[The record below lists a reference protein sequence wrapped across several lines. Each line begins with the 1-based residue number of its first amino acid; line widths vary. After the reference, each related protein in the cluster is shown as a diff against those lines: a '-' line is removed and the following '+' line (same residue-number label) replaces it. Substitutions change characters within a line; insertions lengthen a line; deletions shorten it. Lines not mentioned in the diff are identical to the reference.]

1 MESKLPDIQAIVPN
15 INFKLTRVGVTN
27 VVKQIFVKRP
37 DRDVVLQPII
47 NLYVDLPSTKKGAD
61 MSRNVEIIEDIVE
74 RSTRAPCSSI
84 EDLGENIVKM
94 MAKKHPYATRM
105 EVEIISD
112 YFLDRKNPS
121 GKLTQERYKIFS
133 KVVMENKK
141 IKKMI
146 GIMATGISVCPCAM
160 ETIRT
165 YLKEKY
171 PEYSNFLD
179 KIPVPSHNQRNNVT
193 ILMEIP
199 EGYSI
204 ELNDLIEIAEK
215 SYSNSTYEILK
226 RKDEMELVL
235 KAHENPKFVEDVV
248 REALKLIYEKYK
260 NFPDDTIITVK
271 SESEESIHKHN
282 AFAERVCTLKEIKE
296 EEKFLTKD
304 EHENGENCCS

>member
-27 VVKQIFVKRP
+27 VVKQISVKRP

-160 ETIRT
+160 ETVRT

>member
-27 VVKQIFVKRP
+27 VVKQISVKRP

-160 ETIRT
+160 ETVRT

-204 ELNDLIEIAEK
+204 ELNDLIEIA
-215 SYSNSTYEILK
+215 
-226 RKDEMELVL
+226 
-235 KAHENPKFVEDVV
+235 
-248 REALKLIYEKYK
+248 
-260 NFPDDTIITVK
+260 
-271 SESEESIHKHN
+271 
-282 AFAERVCTLKEIKE
+282 
-296 EEKFLTKD
+296 
-304 EHENGENCCS
+304 

>member
-1 MESKLPDIQAIVPN
+1 MEAKLPDIQAIVPN

-27 VVKQIFVKRP
+27 VVKQIYVKRP
-37 DRDVVLQPII
+37 DRDVVLQPTI

-74 RSTRAPCSSI
+74 RSTRAPCTSI

-121 GKLTQERYKIFS
+121 GKITQERYKIFS

-160 ETIRT
+160 ETVRT

-171 PEYSNFLD
+171 PEYSDFLD
-179 KIPVPSHNQRNNVT
+179 KIPVPSHNQRNNVS

-296 EEKFLTKD
+296 EEKFLIKD
-304 EHENGENCCS
+304 KYENGENCCT

>member
-1 MESKLPDIQAIVPN
+1 MEAKLPDIQAVVPN

-27 VVKQIFVKRP
+27 VVKQIYVKRP
-37 DRDVVLQPII
+37 DRDVVLQPTI

-74 RSTRAPCSSI
+74 RSTRAPCTSI

-121 GKLTQERYKIFS
+121 GKITQERYKIFS

-160 ETIRT
+160 ETVRT

-171 PEYSNFLD
+171 PEYSDFLD
-179 KIPVPSHNQRNNVT
+179 KIPVPSHNQRNNVS

-296 EEKFLTKD
+296 EEKFLIKD
-304 EHENGENCCS
+304 KYENGENCCT